1 MIIVHTAHHRLSS
14 EVVRLHILFLFH
26 DAQVAV
32 DLVDITRDLNKT
44 SITARLIYKTDQLWV
59 PHILC
64 VNVDH
69 TVVVHHLGEDQV
81 HHRVSIKQRQCCPT
95 ITSISSAATDMSIF
109 SATFSIFLGAGT
121 RFSLRTLRKW

>member
-1 MIIVHTAHHRLSS
+1 MNIVQMTHHRLSS

-69 TVVVHHLGEDQV
+69 AVVVHHLGESQV
-81 HHRVSIKQRQCCPT
+81 DHKVSTKQRHVVQRSPPSPRLRPTCP
-95 ITSISSAATDMSIF
+95 SFPPHSQSSWEQAQG
-109 SATFSIFLGAGT
+109 FL
-121 RFSLRTLRKW
+121 